1 MASQTDGSDLVNK
14 YKILACTGELVFT
27 GTFIYGFEQRLIDA
41 LNEGVKT
48 GASTKIV
55 EFLPLEDVVMKAPE
69 GDDQKF
75 SQIYIA
81 KSNII
86 FVAQSPSISR
96 EKPLSTYPFR
106 QKTPVGVTIYA
117 AQIYVAQ
124 VYAAPYVLKGQ
135 LYIDTWGQVVD
146 AIESSDEF
154 IPLTQVEI
162 TPALPDGSSKFD
174 FIAINKQRI
183 ISISENPGS

>member
-1 MASQTDGSDLVNK
+1 MVSQMDSSDLVNK

-27 GTFIYGFEQRLIDA
+27 GTFVYGFEQRLIDA
-41 LNEGVKT
+41 MNEGVKT
-48 GASTKIV
+48 SASTKIV
-55 EFLPLEDVVMKAPE
+55 DFLPLEDVIMTSKE
-69 GDDQKF
+69 GGDHKF
-75 SQIYIA
+75 NQIYIA

-86 FVAQSPSISR
+86 FVAQSPSVSR
-96 EKPLSTYPFR
+96 DKPLSTYPFR
-106 QKTPVGVTIYA
+106 QKTPVDVTIYA

-124 VYAAPYVLKGQ
+124 VFAAPYILKGR

-146 AIESSDEF
+146 AIESSDNF

-162 TPALPDGSSKFD
+162 TPDLPGGASKFD